1 MNFNFKPKASPEDFG
16 WHERGFIPH
25 LDGEEFMQFVTFRLA
40 DSMPQEV
47 LVRWRSEAKT
57 DAAFRKRVEE
67 YLDAGY
73 GECWL
78 KRRDVA
84 EMVRWALLYHDGK
97 KYDLHA
103 WVIMP
108 NHAHVLFATLPKIHL
123 PDVMHSIKS
132 YTAHEANKILNRS
145 GQFWQ
150 EESFDRYIRNAK
162 HYTAVVRYIEN
173 NPVKAG
179 LCNSP
184 DEWEFSSATGAQ
196 ASRRWSAGVP
206 PAISA

>member
-1 MNFNFKPKASPEDFG
+1 MKLDKWFKPKTSKEDFG
-16 WHERGFIPH
+16 WHERGYIPH

-47 LVRWRSEAKT
+47 LERWRNETHS

-67 YLDAGY
+67 YLGSGY

-78 KRRDVA
+78 KRREVA
-84 EMVRWALLYHDGK
+84 AIVREALKFHEGK
-97 KYDLHA
+97 KYELRS

-108 NHAHVLFATLPKIHL
+108 NHGHVLFAPFPKIHL

-132 YTAHEANKILNRS
+132 YTAHEANKIIGRT

-162 HYTAVVRYIEN
+162 HYGAVVRYIEN

-179 LCNSP
+179 LCGSP
-184 DEWEFSSATGAQ
+184 EEWEFSSAWTGAQ
-196 ASRRWSAGVP
+196 A
-206 PAISA
+206 